1 MTSSGLF
8 QTTNPSKVGS
18 THNGKHSRLWEQV
31 LFFKSDLIL
40 EGGGVAGGGG
50 GGGGAKLTR
59 HRKLFNP
66 LALEN
71 KH

>member
-1 MTSSGLF
+1 MESIRVFG
-8 QTTNPSKVGS
+8 SK
-18 THNGKHSRLWEQV
+18 
-31 LFFKSDLIL
+31 FFSLRVDLIL
-40 EGGGVAGGGG
+40 EGGGWGGGG
-50 GGGGAKLTR
+50 RAKMTR

>member
-1 MTSSGLF
+1 MESIRAFG
-8 QTTNPSKVGS
+8 SK
-18 THNGKHSRLWEQV
+18 
-31 LFFKSDLIL
+31 FFSLRVDLIL

-50 GGGGAKLTR
+50 GGGGAKMTR

>member
-31 LFFKSDLIL
+31 FFFKSDLIL
-40 EGGGVAGGGG
+40 EGGGGGGG
-50 GGGGAKLTR
+50 GQK
-59 HRKLFNP
+59 
-66 LALEN
+66 
-71 KH
+71 